1 LTLRPAAAMAA
12 RRRSFLLPIGRAP
25 RVFDALGRSERTELG
40 LGFGGLGGQPA
51 RVSRSLAE
59 QRRRRGRMGREPGS
73 GTVRRRR
80 RARGLVAWPR
90 GWARRCRELFSSSSL
105 PRARRSKQ
113 HLKPILA
120 GPAPA
125 HFKSGRSRLLRFL
138 SLSFRGIW
146 YLSGLLGPHL
156 ESFSYLFGRD

>member
-51 RVSRSLAE
+51 RVSQS
-59 QRRRRGRMGREPGS
+59 RRTEEAKGTDGTGAGGS

-80 RARGLVAWPR
+80 RARGRVGGR
-90 GWARRCRELFSSSSL
+90 VD
-105 PRARRSKQ
+105 
-113 HLKPILA
+113 A
-120 GPAPA
+120 GN
-125 HFKSGRSRLLRFL
+125 FVVRSR
-138 SLSFRGIW
+138 SAGIIRAEN
-146 YLSGLLGPHL
+146 YG
-156 ESFSYLFGRD
+156 